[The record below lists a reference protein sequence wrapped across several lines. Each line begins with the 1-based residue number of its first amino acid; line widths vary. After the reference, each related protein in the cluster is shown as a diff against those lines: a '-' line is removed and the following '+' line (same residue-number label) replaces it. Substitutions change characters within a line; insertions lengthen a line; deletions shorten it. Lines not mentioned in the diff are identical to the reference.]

1 MHHINHPIS
10 CLNCTAIGLDCTW
23 EIVDSQLLRDRYQC
37 DRCDQKEIH
46 CEWTVA
52 TPPPEIPTKPISN
65 LYVKPPETETAAKR
79 ILRIKSWVC
88 KPEKPSDPKLRACW
102 MAEVRIWNNGG
113 NAPLPP
119 QHNTTAPPRAS
130 TPPEPTCIKTP
141 PVTTQPEFI
150 HTPKFTPPPSP
161 SPPEPSTTTNDPPS
175 PPAISVDF
183 NFSPPK
189 RPRNFIH
196 KTNTK
201 KNKKP
206 KLQKSF
212 QNTKFFPRRPTP
224 IIIPDSPTQDKPKFC
239 STVEDLIETPPHSP
253 APKTTNQD
261 ATNSINTENPFS
273 ENHNTTSS
281 SSNLNDQSPTSA
293 WPSITREGIDAF
305 VAEYGPG
312 CETLTETIF
321 NMLSTHWKI
330 FTSSNPVELNARS
343 NLVKAFKNIVAL
355 DIVYRAHPRPELRPP
370 HYDGITTGFP
380 PFFPI
385 PPTGH
390 ENFYDEVAKDNLNSS
405 SEGKG
410 KERAL

>member
-1 MHHINHPIS
+1 MRHINHPIS
-10 CLNCTAIGLDCTW
+10 CLNCTAIGVDCTW
-23 EIVDSQLLRDRYQC
+23 GIVDSQLLKNRYQC

-46 CEWTVA
+46 CEWTVS

-65 LYVKPPETETAAKR
+65 LYVKPPETETAAER

-150 HTPKFTPPPSP
+150 RTPKFTPPPSP
-161 SPPEPSTTTNDPPS
+161 SPPEPSTTINDPPS

-183 NFSPPK
+183 NY
-189 RPRNFIH
+189 
-196 KTNTK
+196 
-201 KNKKP
+201 
-206 KLQKSF
+206 
-212 QNTKFFPRRPTP
+212 
-224 IIIPDSPTQDKPKFC
+224 KPKFY

-273 ENHNTTSS
+273 ENHNPTSS
-281 SSNLNDQSPTSA
+281 TSNLNDQSPTSA

-312 CETLTETIF
+312 CESVCPKDPTVALTETIF